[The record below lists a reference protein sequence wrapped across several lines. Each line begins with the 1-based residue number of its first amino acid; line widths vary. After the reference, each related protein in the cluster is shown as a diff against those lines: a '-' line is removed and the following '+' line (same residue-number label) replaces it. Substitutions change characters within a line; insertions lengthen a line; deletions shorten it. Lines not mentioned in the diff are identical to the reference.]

1 MWALWPLLLATVASA
16 QLQCPTELP
25 GGSKYLLCL
34 AGSSTPQAQLDPY
47 PVRLGQ
53 PGIDFLQKYAGVSG
67 ATAVRLF
74 RSVDTCSSCNIDDRC
89 LAQVHID
96 ICYEHA

>member
-1 MWALWPLLLATVASA
+1 MWALLPLLLATVASA
-16 QLQCPTELP
+16 QFQCPTGLP

-34 AGSSTPQAQLDPY
+34 AGSSTPQAQPDPY

-53 PGIDFLQKYAGVSG
+53 PGVDFLQNYASISG

-74 RSVDTCSSCNIDDRC
+74 RSVDTKFATAS
-89 LAQVHID
+89 LAVL
-96 ICYEHA
+96 AALMPGV